1 MKKNSEWKKEGGG
14 CFVAVNVITPIHET
28 ESNHENVCR
37 DNLQY
42 LKKNPTIKCIKNVI
56 IRT

>member
-1 MKKNSEWKKEGGG
+1 MEKRGGGG

-42 LKKNPTIKCIKNVI
+42 KKKNPTIKCIKNVI

>member
-1 MKKNSEWKKEGGG
+1 MEKGGGG
-14 CFVAVNVITPIHET
+14 CFVTVNVITPIHVT
-28 ESNHENVCR
+28 ESNHENVYR

-42 LKKNPTIKCIKNVI
+42 FLKKNPTIKSIKNVI

>member
-1 MKKNSEWKKEGGG
+1 MKKNSEWKKRGGG
-14 CFVAVNVITPIHET
+14 CFVAINVITPIHET

-42 LKKNPTIKCIKNVI
+42 KKKIQRLSVLKM
-56 IRT
+56 

>member
-1 MKKNSEWKKEGGG
+1 MEKKGGG

-42 LKKNPTIKCIKNVI
+42 LKKKNPKIKCIKNVI